1 MLRERLLPGKLVAP
15 QAAARFGKQRS
26 LEDVLDL
33 PDDQLRGISLSTL
46 LAGGARLFARHGAAA
61 REDPHGTFALS
72 RQCDSLSFFCSH
84 SWSTNRWLKYVAL
97 IVHFNLCRALMAMLI
112 SNCACVFVSLWFP
125 HLVPSWMRMSYPIQ
139 PDNAL
144 GTSPMTA
151 ECVCAPVF
159 LIVLC
164 IAHRFGPERSLF
176 LDIACIRQDSDA
188 AKADGITALGAVLD
202 RSQRML
208 VLCDAHY
215 FSRLWCTFELAAYTK
230 REGAARIDLLPL
242 HEPLVTLSLLLDL
255 LSFFV
260 FGLALGGL
268 ITAFAPALMEDSS
281 VLPLFVLSSGCRHSS
296 LSSSLRS
303 RRAKC
308 AAPWQASVASDW
320 RMRAATRART
330 ERIC

>member
-164 IAHRFGPERSLF
+164 IAYARAVR
-176 LDIACIRQDSDA
+176 C
-188 AKADGITALGAVLD
+188 ALL
-202 RSQRML
+202 
-208 VLCDAHY
+208 
-215 FSRLWCTFELAAYTK
+215 
-230 REGAARIDLLPL
+230 
-242 HEPLVTLSLLLDL
+242 
-255 LSFFV
+255 
-260 FGLALGGL
+260 
-268 ITAFAPALMEDSS
+268 
-281 VLPLFVLSSGCRHSS
+281 
-296 LSSSLRS
+296 
-303 RRAKC
+303 
-308 AAPWQASVASDW
+308 
-320 RMRAATRART
+320 
-330 ERIC
+330 